1 MEKVVDASH
10 TSSDKSE
17 EEDDSSSSE
26 ETKLDTVKEDEISKT
41 SADPPPRSL

>member
-10 TSSDKSE
+10 TSSEKSD

-26 ETKLDTVKEDEISKT
+26 ETKLDNVKED
-41 SADPPPRSL
+41 